1 MRDEAIEER
10 DDDNDGGDDDDDGE
24 CRTENEDVDDEMMSR
39 RMTRAVVTG
48 TVLVL
53 PLVMTPTVI
62 FVIVLGY
69 FSL

>member
-1 MRDEAIEER
+1 
-10 DDDNDGGDDDDDGE
+10 
-24 CRTENEDVDDEMMSR
+24 MSR